1 MHRFTYPTQKSAGGL
16 YNDIGHFYKNT
27 ELIDIMKKKRLLIFM
42 SLTAIGFL
50 FIFAGCSK
58 GITDKESL
66 IEKARE
72 EMPISNSEDTDIVIA
87 GTITEE
93 KSVLIWFV
101 SGNTYQEHCYTPIEF
116 EMSDDSS
123 YIFKK
128 TYKPINRGEDIA
140 VLHWKNGLSVIVNNT
155 KCTTLRIEDNSG
167 TYDEKVGD
175 YPYVFYTSEN
185 VMSYA
190 FLDGDG
196 NEL

>member
-1 MHRFTYPTQKSAGGL
+1 MLIFQY
-16 YNDIGHFYKNT
+16 T
-27 ELIDIMKKKRLLIFM
+27 EIADIMKKKRLLIFM
-42 SLTAIGFL
+42 SLTVIGFL
-50 FIFAGCSK
+50 LIFAGCSK

-87 GTITEE
+87 GTITEK

-167 TYDEKVGD
+167 THDEKVGK